1 MVVISAI
8 MLKHLKMDSPN
19 KNNILNEG
27 QVEGVVVESL
37 PNTMFRVEI
46 PEGKIILT
54 YLAGKMR
61 IHRIKILVGDKVRV
75 QLDPYGERGRIIRRL

>member
-1 MVVISAI
+1 
-8 MLKHLKMDSPN
+8 
-19 KNNILNEG
+19 
-27 QVEGVVVESL
+27 
-37 PNTMFRVEI
+37 MFRVEI

>member
-1 MVVISAI
+1 
-8 MLKHLKMDSPN
+8 MDLPS
-19 KNNILNEG
+19 KNNILAQG
-27 QVEGVVVESL
+27 QVEGVVVECL

-46 PEGKIILT
+46 SEGKVILT